1 MADVPTQ
8 QADVLILGGGIVG
21 LACAYYLLKSGRG
34 VTIIEQNTLASG
46 SSHGNCGTITPSHA
60 TPLAMP
66 GMIGKALKWMLTP
79 DAPFRV
85 APRLDLQLF
94 EWMLQFAQQCNWSA
108 YRRVAAVK
116 APLLL
121 RSRELIANLVKDEN
135 LACEFEQSGT
145 LYAHRDEKAF
155 ADEAALPKTLAEV
168 GIVMET
174 IDAARCR
181 ELEPALNDSIVGG
194 YFNPGDA
201 RLRPDRYAA
210 ELARVVRENGG
221 NIVESTR
228 IIGFRKNAERVAA
241 VLTDQGE
248 FSATDIVFALG
259 AWSPQLAR
267 QLGLR
272 IPIQPGKGYSITYTR
287 PQKAT
292 RIPLTLKERSVCVTA
307 WDSGYRLGSTMEFAG
322 YDTSLNR
329 ARLDA
334 LKRGAAEYLLEPEGP
349 AVVEEWYGWRPMT
362 YDDLPILGRAASC
375 SNLTFATG
383 HGMLGVTMSAVTGE
397 MIAQLIGGQE
407 TALDPTPFSPA
418 RFGL

>member
-1 MADVPTQ
+1 MAMAQ
-8 QADVLILGGGIVG
+8 RKSDVLILGGGIIG
-21 LACAYYLLKSGRG
+21 LACAYYSLKAGRG

-60 TPLAMP
+60 PPLAQP
-66 GMIGKALKWMLTP
+66 GMVTKALKWMLTA

-85 APRLDLQLF
+85 APRMDLQLF
-94 EWMLQFAQQCNWSA
+94 EWMLQFARRCNWGD
-108 YRRVAAVK
+108 YHRIAAAK

-121 RSRELIANLVKDEN
+121 RSRELIGELVRAEHLD
-135 LACEFEQSGT
+135 CEFEQSGT
-145 LYAHRDEKAF
+145 LYVHRDASAF
-155 ADEAALPKTLAEV
+155 EQAGDVPKFLADI
-168 GIVMET
+168 GIDMQA
-174 IDAARCR
+174 IDGARCR
-181 ELEPALNDSIVGG
+181 EMEPALNDSIVGG

-210 ELARVVRENGG
+210 ELARVVKAKGG
-221 NIVESTR
+221 EVVESTR
-228 IIGFRKNAERVAA
+228 ITGFRCEQERIAA
-241 VLTDQGE
+241 VLTDRGE
-248 FSATDIVFALG
+248 FDAVDIVFALG

-287 PQKAT
+287 PRRAP
-292 RIPLTLKERSVCVTA
+292 RIPLTLKERSVCVTS

-334 LKRGAAEYLLEPEGP
+334 LKRGAAEYLIEPEGP
-349 AVVEEWYGWRPMT
+349 QVVEEWYGWRPMT
-362 YDDLPILGRAASC
+362 YDDLPILGRAAKLK
-375 SNLTFATG
+375 NLMLATG

-397 MIAQLIGGQE
+397 MIVQLLGHSE
-407 TALDPTPFSPA
+407 TVLDPAPISPA
-418 RFGL
+418 RFGC